1 MHTLLVLDLLH
12 DSNDPGLIAV
22 VFLQHA
28 VDKAEI
34 NLYQINHPFHTS
46 FSLLHFNAL
55 LSLIIS
61 KNYFSVKNSLKFVNS
76 KPPEHFFGK
85 KQNNTQMYNIL
96 KCYLDN
102 LTMKISSFI
111 AVLLKIAANRGQ
123 NHAFARLKKLTA
135 NFPGNA

>member
-1 MHTLLVLDLLH
+1 
-12 DSNDPGLIAV
+12 
-22 VFLQHA
+22 
-28 VDKAEI
+28 
-34 NLYQINHPFHTS
+34 
-46 FSLLHFNAL
+46 L

-61 KNYFSVKNSLKFVNS
+61 KNNFCVKNSLKFVNS